1 MRSQHRDRTSR
12 RRAEGH
18 GEANPQA
25 ACCQVTKAQGT
36 IPQPVRAAPHLQAAD
51 VKPMASFEQG
61 DVIKVPF
68 PYIDRP
74 TRKFCPALDVS
85 SNATDEAHVFL
96 WVMITSTDN
105 RGWLSDVPVSN
116 LAAAGLPVPSQIR
129 MAKIATIEAS
139 EATKL
144 GKVPWALFPQVTRR
158 I

>member
-1 MRSQHRDRTSR
+1 M
-12 RRAEGH
+12 
-18 GEANPQA
+18 
-25 ACCQVTKAQGT
+25 TKAQGT
-36 IPQPVRAAPHLQAAD
+36 IPQPVRAALHLQASDPFGSFSEWHSVAD

-85 SNATDEAHVFL
+85 SNATDEANVFL
-96 WVMITSTDN
+96 WVVMFTSADN
-105 RGWLSDVPVSN
+105 RGWPADVLVSN
-116 LAAAGLPVPSQIR
+116 LPPAGLPVPSQIR
-129 MAKIATIEAS
+129 TAKIPTIEAS

-144 GKVPWALFPQVTRR
+144 GNVPRALFLQVTRR